1 MEYRFIIPGRPVPAA
16 RMTNKSK
23 FVRPEALRY
32 LEYKEK
38 VGWFAKKSGVE
49 KIDADVEVEC
59 RFYLNGGHIPD
70 IDNLL
75 KAVLDGLNGVA
86 WDDDR
91 RVRSIKAERIDAD
104 VEYTEVFLKKVNEEK
119 ISNNKKATKIG

>member
-1 MEYRFIIPGRPVPAA
+1 LEYRFIIPGRPVPAA

-32 LEYKEK
+32 LAYKEK

-86 WDDDR
+86 WDNDR
-91 RVRSIKAERIDAD
+91 KVRKVKAERIDSEA
-104 VEYTEVFLKKVNEEK
+104 EYAEVILRKLSGERIREKKR
-119 ISNNKKATKIG
+119 AGMG